1 MKFLKRE
8 TTIVV
13 IKMTE
18 LTKTDAAACCKI
30 CDNLLQS
37 WKVTPYHDFAMNQ
50 FNATLR
56 CIIALRHILL
66 NRDMR
71 LPRQLT

>member
-1 MKFLKRE
+1 
-8 TTIVV
+8 
-13 IKMTE
+13 MTE
-18 LTKTDAAACCKI
+18 LTKTDAVACCKI

-71 LPRQLT
+71 LPRRLT